1 MNEKAKEALI
11 QKLVD
16 ADQYNIM
23 HDNHLLVYI
32 LREGMKGYDN
42 MTDDELLQA
51 AGQEGEDDKEVRR
64 ATDPSDEELGL
75 EGEELTA
82 DNLTPEGMG
91 PDDEK
96 E

>member
-32 LREGMKGYDN
+32 LREGTKGYDN

-51 AGQEGEDDKEVRR
+51 AGQGG
-64 ATDPSDEELGL
+64 TYG
-75 EGEELTA
+75 
-82 DNLTPEGMG
+82 
-91 PDDEK
+91 
-96 E
+96 

>member
-1 MNEKAKEALI
+1 MNEKVKEALI

-32 LREGMKGYDN
+32 LREGTKGYNN
-42 MTDDELLQA
+42 MTEHELLQA
-51 AGQEGEDDKEVRR
+51 AGQEDEEDKEVRR

-75 EGEELTA
+75 DGEELTA
-82 DNLTPEGMG
+82 NNLTPEGMG